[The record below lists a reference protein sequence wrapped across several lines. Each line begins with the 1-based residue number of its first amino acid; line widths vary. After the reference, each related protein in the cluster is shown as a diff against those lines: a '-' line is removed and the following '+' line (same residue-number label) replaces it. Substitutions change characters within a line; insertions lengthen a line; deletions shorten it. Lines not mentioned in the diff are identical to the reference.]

1 MHGHHYVYVEVAAS
15 DARVRMCEGCAD
27 GEECRALSALCG
39 KNVLGRRDTVLVL
52 RTSRKGFIM
61 ATLKLR
67 KENICVRLGGTIQES
82 MRCQNGS
89 SECGCWWVIST
100 ISHRKS

>member
-1 MHGHHYVYVEVAAS
+1 MERNAGL
-15 DARVRMCEGCAD
+15 CQP
-27 GEECRALSALCG
+27 LCG
-39 KNVLGRRDTVLVL
+39 KNVLGLRDTVLVL

-89 SECGCWWVIST
+89 RLSVVVGGDRRSVTGSLDA
-100 ISHRKS
+100 